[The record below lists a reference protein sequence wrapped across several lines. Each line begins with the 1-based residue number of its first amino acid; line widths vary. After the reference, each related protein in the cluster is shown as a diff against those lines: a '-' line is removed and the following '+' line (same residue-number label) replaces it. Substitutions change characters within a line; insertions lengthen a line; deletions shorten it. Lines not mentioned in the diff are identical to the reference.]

1 MKIAIVRGKYLNKY
15 EMQYYEPLVRKYKLV
30 GFGSLSP
37 IHDKF
42 AFPVVKLPS
51 PMDLPNFPYKMPIL
65 NRLFVDAQYLL
76 GLEGKLQGFDIAHS
90 AETYMHFT
98 QQCLNAKKR
107 GYVKKVVAT
116 VSENIPFANEGIWG
130 RKKFKKRALE
140 EVDYFVAIS
149 QRAKEALILEGCPEE
164 KITVIGHHI
173 DTKKFKIQN
182 PKSKIP
188 ACPLGRQNSKLINI
202 LFVGRME
209 WSKGVYEVIFSAKK
223 LLTDPELKNYSL
235 NFTLVGEGGEEK
247 RIFDLEKKLG
257 IEKWLV
263 HKVVSYEKMPEEYQ
277 KADIFLAPSLLTR
290 HWQEQFGMVLIEA
303 MACALPIVTTLSG
316 AIEEVVGE
324 AAVKVQPGDFFS
336 LTRAIKNFILNPK
349 ARREYG
355 KKARERAV
363 KYFDIEIG
371 AKKLEEVY
379 KKVLR

>member
-15 EMQYYEPLVRKYKLV
+15 EMQYYEPLVRKHKLV

-51 PMDLPNFPYKMPIL
+51 PMDLANFPYKMPIL
-65 NRLFVDAQYLL
+65 NRLFIDAQYLF
-76 GLEGKLQGFDIAHS
+76 GLEGKLRGFDIAHS

-98 QQCLNAKKR
+98 QQCLNAKKK
-107 GYVKKVVAT
+107 GYVKRVVVT

-130 RKKFKKRALE
+130 RKRFKKRALA
-140 EVDYFVAIS
+140 EVDHFVAIS

-164 KITVIGHHI
+164 KITVIGHHV

-182 PKSKIP
+182 SKFKINPKFEI
-188 ACPLGRQNSKLINI
+188 RNSKLINI

-223 LLTDPELKNYSL
+223 LLEDPELKNYSL
-235 NFTLVGEGGEEK
+235 NFTLVGEGKEKKKILELEK
-247 RIFDLEKKLG
+247 RLG
-257 IEKWLV
+257 IEKWIT
-263 HKVVSYEKMPEEYQ
+263 HKIVPYEKMPEEYQ
-277 KADIFLAPSLLTR
+277 KADIFLAPSLITR

-303 MACALPIVTTLSG
+303 MACGLPIVTSLSG
-316 AIEEVVGE
+316 AIEEVVGK
-324 AAVKVQPGDFFS
+324 AAVKAQPGDFYS
-336 LTRAIKNFILNPK
+336 LTQAIKKFILNPK
-349 ARREYG
+349 ARIEYG
-355 KKARERAV
+355 KRARERAV
-363 KYFDIEIG
+363 NYFNIKIG

-379 KKVLR
+379 RKVLV

>member
-15 EMQYYEPLVRKYKLV
+15 EMQYYEPLARKHKLV

-76 GLEGKLQGFDIAHS
+76 GLEGKLRGFDIAHS

-98 QQCLNAKKR
+98 QQCLNAKKK

-130 RKKFKKRALE
+130 RKKFKKRAIV
-140 EVDYFVAIS
+140 EVDHFVAIS
-149 QRAKEALILEGCPEE
+149 QRAKEALILEGCPKE
-164 KITVIGHHI
+164 KITVIGHHV
-173 DTKKFKIQN
+173 DTNKFFPISNLKSQISN
-182 PKSKIP
+182 PNLKSKN
-188 ACPLGRQNSKLINI
+188 LRI
-202 LFVGRME
+202 LFVGRVE

-223 LLTDPELKNYSL
+223 LLEDPELKNYSL
-235 NFTLVGEGGEEK
+235 NFTLIGEGKEK
-247 RIFDLEKKLG
+247 KKILDLERRLG
-257 IEKWLV
+257 IEKWIV
-263 HKVVSYEKMPEEYQ
+263 HKVVPYEKMPDEYQ
-277 KADIFLAPSLLTR
+277 KADIFLAPSLITR

-303 MACALPIVTTLSG
+303 MACGLPTVTTLSG

-324 AAVKVQPGDFFS
+324 AAVKVQPGDFYS
-336 LTRAIKNFILNPK
+336 LTKAIKNFILNP
-349 ARREYG
+349 RERGKYA
-355 KKARERAV
+355 KKARQRAV

-379 KKVLR
+379 KKVLG

>member
-1 MKIAIVRGKYLNKY
+1 
-15 EMQYYEPLVRKYKLV
+15 MQYYEPLVRKHKLV

-76 GLEGKLQGFDIAHS
+76 GLEGKLRGFDIAHS

-98 QQCLNAKKR
+98 QQCLNAKK
-107 GYVKKVVAT
+107 GGNVKKVVVT

-140 EVDYFVAIS
+140 EVDHFIAIS

-164 KITVIGHHI
+164 KITVIGHHV
-173 DTKKFKIQN
+173 DTKKFQILPPSGGTP
-182 PKSKIP
+182 PK
-188 ACPLGRQNSKLINI
+188 AVANSKFQIGFRFQASGFKPLNI

-247 RIFDLEKKLG
+247 RIFDLEKRLG

-263 HKVVSYEKMPEEYQ
+263 HKAVPYEKMPEEYQ
-277 KADIFLAPSLLTR
+277 KADMFLAPSLITR

-303 MACALPIVTTLSG
+303 MACGLPIVTTLSG

>member
-15 EMQYYEPLVRKYKLV
+15 EMQYYEPLVRKHKLV

-76 GLEGKLQGFDIAHS
+76 GLEGKLRGFDIAHS

-107 GYVKKVVAT
+107 GDVKKVVVT

-140 EVDYFVAIS
+140 EVDHFIAIS
-149 QRAKEALILEGCPEE
+149 QRAKEALILEGCPDE
-164 KITVIGHHI
+164 KITVIGHHV
-173 DTKKFKIQN
+173 DTKKFQ
-182 PKSKIP
+182 IP
-188 ACPLGRQNSKLINI
+188 NSKFQISSKLQVSSLKSLNI

-209 WSKGVYEVIFSAKK
+209 WSKGIYEVIFSAKK
-223 LLTDPELKNYSL
+223 LLEDPELKDYSL
-235 NFTLVGEGGEEK
+235 NFTLVGEGSEK
-247 RIFDLEKKLG
+247 KKIMDLESAMG
-257 IEKWLV
+257 IKDKII
-263 HKVVSYEKMPEEYQ
+263 HKTVSYDKIPQEYQ
-277 KADIFLAPSLLTR
+277 KADIFLAPSLITR

-303 MACALPIVTTLSG
+303 MACGLPIVTTLSG

-371 AKKLEEVY
+371 ARKLEKVY
-379 KKVLR
+379 KKVLV